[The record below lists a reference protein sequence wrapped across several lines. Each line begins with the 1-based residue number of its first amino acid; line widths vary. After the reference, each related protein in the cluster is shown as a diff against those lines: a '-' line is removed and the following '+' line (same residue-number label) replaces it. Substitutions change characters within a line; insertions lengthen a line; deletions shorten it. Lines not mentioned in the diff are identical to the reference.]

1 MAHTTFWHSRDKYLL
16 VFMMQSRCNLVMETT
31 WHYEIVQKIRS
42 QHYAAFNLDSDE
54 VNNVL
59 GFRPRFPGS
68 LVRFPVQTK
77 TLSFTT
83 SSSVSDP
90 RVKQRRP
97 SYIYLLYGAL
107 GSKQKVS

>member
-1 MAHTTFWHSRDKYLL
+1 
-16 VFMMQSRCNLVMETT
+16 MMQSRCNLVMETT

-68 LVRFPVQTK
+68 I
-77 TLSFTT
+77 
-83 SSSVSDP
+83 SSSNKTFVFHNIF
-90 RVKQRRP
+90 V
-97 SYIYLLYGAL
+97 GF
-107 GSKQKVS
+107 GSPC